1 VNIPLDKKIACITGT
16 VWTHGRKAP
25 RRMLVRE
32 GFIRPIWFTT
42 GRTISDADFEA
53 ISTASYHRA
62 RAQSEVLAHT
72 DYGGFFSGIMEK
84 DFEDAAIGA
93 RCGVLAVGFPE
104 VVAQIARALPQ
115 TVVFALKDERMELS
129 DHLSDAAS
137 TGQLHRID
145 VDILETGA
153 WDRVHERMRQVLGL
167 PSTPARI

>member
-42 GRTISDADFEA
+42 GRKINDADYETIS
-53 ISTASYHRA
+53 TGKYHQA
-62 RAQSEVLAHT
+62 HAQSEVLAYT
-72 DYGGFFSGIMEK
+72 DYGGFFSGIMKK

-93 RCGVLAVGFPE
+93 RIGVLAVGFPE
-104 VVAQIARALPQ
+104 VIAQIARALPQ
-115 TVVFALKDERMELS
+115 TVVFTLKDEQMELS

-145 VDILETGA
+145 VDILEVGA
-153 WDRVHERMRQVLGL
+153 WDSVHERMREILGL
-167 PSTPARI
+167 PST